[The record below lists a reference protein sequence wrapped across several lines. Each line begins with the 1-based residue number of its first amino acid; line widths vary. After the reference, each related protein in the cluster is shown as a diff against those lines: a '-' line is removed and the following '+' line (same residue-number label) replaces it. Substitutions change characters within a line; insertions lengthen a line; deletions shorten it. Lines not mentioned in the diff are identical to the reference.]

1 VSVVSITALS
11 VAQSLGASALKTW
24 SLSRHGD
31 SWRRLAPVAAC
42 RPKRD
47 HLQPNLNAVLQ
58 VAELTPG
65 VV

>member
-11 VAQSLGASALKTW
+11 VAQGPGASALKTW

-47 HLQPNLNAVLQ
+47 HLQPNFNAISQ
-58 VAELTPG
+58 VAELTLG